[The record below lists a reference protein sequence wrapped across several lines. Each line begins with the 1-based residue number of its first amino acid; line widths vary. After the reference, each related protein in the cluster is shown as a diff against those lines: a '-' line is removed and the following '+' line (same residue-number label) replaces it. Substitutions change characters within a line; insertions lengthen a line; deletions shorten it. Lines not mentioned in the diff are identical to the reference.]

1 MIITAGQSYGMMLY
15 QFVLKLSKS
24 RVVAKIEKL
33 TVVCKYE
40 AWVAVMLPLKKAD
53 CLISLNCAFARPPR
67 RLLNP
72 DARKSKTTKTR
83 KMANAKMK
91 FYMLA

>member
-1 MIITAGQSYGMMLY
+1 MITAGQSYGTMLY

-24 RVVAKIEKL
+24 RVVANMEKL
-33 TVVCKYE
+33 TVVCKYD

-53 CLISLNCAFARPPR
+53 CLISLNCAFATFPR
-67 RLLNP
+67 RDLKP
-72 DARKSKTTKTR
+72 ETMKSKMTKTR
-83 KMANAKMK
+83 KIRNANMK